1 MFLTVEYIYVIIC
14 ADSCFAFSKLLW
26 VLVYINNRFCEEEQL
41 FGNEEGDELRV
52 RPATDADNEKLIAIE
67 KLTPQGGQIR
77 LVSERK
83 DYFFRAKKFADPIFL
98 IVEDEAEDMILGI
111 MGVGPVTVRLNNE
124 IRRAGLVFDWRS
136 NPLIKKGLPRHMF
149 RLWQA
154 AHSEI
159 VRKDL
164 DFLFGY
170 VKDDNER
177 SISII
182 TRSGA
187 QVVEG
192 KDFLTMP
199 VHASFCRKRSEV
211 ERVTFT
217 IKPEE
222 EQEREAVE
230 SSFGYLD
237 LFPDLT
243 QREATREQRERYLYG
258 KFSYRG
264 SSVKVWDTTEEYTQ
278 RVLNIPRLF
287 KLARP
292 IFRVGSR
299 VLPLPHIPNLGEE
312 IKVWQLFDLV
322 LDQHEDLNPLLEK
335 VRHAALEKGIYYL
348 VATLGP
354 DDKGYEQLAR
364 KAWVRPRYHLFAM
377 PLKDGIPLPKP
388 PTYFDVSYL

>member
-1 MFLTVEYIYVIIC
+1 MRKTG
-14 ADSCFAFSKLLW
+14 
-26 VLVYINNRFCEEEQL
+26 FC
-41 FGNEEGDELRV
+41 GDKEGDQLRV

-154 AHSEI
+154 AHREI
-159 VRKDL
+159 VRRDL

-192 KDFLTMP
+192 KDFLTIP
-199 VHASFCRKRSEV
+199 VHASFCCNGAEV
-211 ERVTFT
+211 EKATYT
-217 IKPEE
+217 HKPEAE
-222 EQEREAVE
+222 LE
-230 SSFGYLD
+230 SKATDSFSCLD
-237 LFPDLT
+237 LYPDLA
-243 QREATREQRERYLYG
+243 QREATREQRERYLFG
-258 KFSYRG
+258 RFSYKD
-264 SSVKVWDTTEEYTQ
+264 SSVNVWDTTEEYTQ
-278 RVLNIPRLF
+278 RVLNIPTLF

-292 IFRVGSR
+292 IFRIGSKIW
-299 VLPLPHIPNLGEE
+299 PLPHIPGFGEE

-322 LDQHEDLNPLLEK
+322 LDQYEDLNPLLEK
-335 VRHAALEKGIYYL
+335 VRQDAAGKGIHYL
-348 VATLGP
+348 VVTLGP
-354 DDKGYEQLAR
+354 DDRGYEQAAR
-364 KAWVRPRYHLFAM
+364 KAWVKPRYNLFAM

-388 PTYFDVSYL
+388 PTYFDVCYL